1 MSYTQSLM
9 IALLASQT
17 IAAAATGGE
26 RTSLREPAAVVV
38 SGQRNSGQHGTKVA
52 TPLDRVAI
60 AVDGAE
66 SSHGED
72 MGMWR
77 PDPSGPQ
84 GPMQVSEAAATDVGG
99 GDRFDLTQNR
109 AIGRAYLAQ
118 LYGRYKNWP
127 DTIAA
132 YNWGLGKMDAWVKAG
147 RPADKFL
154 TGVAV
159 YLRRVLHESGL
170 CEGSGTTRMQQLS
183 GRMALARPSSPAIG
197 NRYEG
202 PEVAGQ
208 PAVLAPDS
216 VINAACSAPDGW
228 AGAAGFGAEQGRFSK
243 KLDQAMQLAL
253 QRARRGG

>member
-1 MSYTQSLM
+1 MSYAKSL
-9 IALLASQT
+9 IVALVAGQT
-17 IAAAATGGE
+17 IAAAAVAGE
-26 RTSLREPAAVVV
+26 RAISREPAAVFRGQQY
-38 SGQRNSGQHGTKVA
+38 SGQPVTQTA

-72 MGMWR
+72 RSMWR
-77 PDPSGPQ
+77 WDPSGPQ
-84 GPMQVSEAAATDVGG
+84 GPMQVSEAAAADVGG

-147 RPADKFL
+147 RPPEKFL

-170 CEGSGTTRMQQLS
+170 CEGSGTTPMPQPS
-183 GRMALARPSSPAIG
+183 GGMASAPRFLPAIG
-197 NRYEG
+197 NQYEK
-202 PEVAGQ
+202 PRVAGE
-208 PAVLAPDS
+208 PVVLAPDS

-228 AGAAGFGAEQGRFSK
+228 AGAAGFGAGQSRFSK

-253 QRARRGG
+253 RRAPRGG

>member
-1 MSYTQSLM
+1 MSYGPSLI

-17 IAAAATGGE
+17 AAAAAIAGE
-26 RTSLREPAAVVV
+26 RTSFREPAAVVV

-52 TPLDRVAI
+52 PPLDRVAI

-72 MGMWR
+72 RGMWR

-147 RPADKFL
+147 RPPDKLL

-183 GRMALARPSSPAIG
+183 GRMAPARPSSPAIG
-197 NRYEG
+197 NQYEG
-202 PEVAGQ
+202 PEIAGE
-208 PAVLAPDS
+208 PVVLAPDS

>member
-1 MSYTQSLM
+1 LSYAQSL
-9 IALLASQT
+9 IVALLAGQT
-17 IAAAATGGE
+17 IAAAAAAGE
-26 RTSLREPAAVVV
+26 TVGFRESAAVVI
-38 SGQRNSGQHGTKVA
+38 GQKNSGQHATKAV

-72 MGMWR
+72 IGMWR

-118 LYGRYKNWP
+118 LYGRYRNWP

-147 RPADKFL
+147 RPPDKFL

-170 CEGSGTTRMQQLS
+170 CEGSGTTRTPQLS
-183 GRMALARPSSPAIG
+183 GRMASAHRSSPAPG

-202 PEVAGQ
+202 PEAAGEPVA
-208 PAVLAPDS
+208 LAPDL

-228 AGAAGFGAEQGRFSK
+228 NGAAGFGAEQSRFSK
-243 KLDQAMQLAL
+243 KLDQAMQLASQHAL
-253 QRARRGG
+253 RGG

>member
-9 IALLASQT
+9 IALLAGQT
-17 IAAAATGGE
+17 IAAAAIAGE
-26 RTSLREPAAVVV
+26 RISLHEPAAAVT
-38 SGQRNSGQHGTKVA
+38 GQRNSGQHGTKVA

-66 SSHGED
+66 SSHGQD

-147 RPADKFL
+147 RPPDKFL

-170 CEGSGTTRMQQLS
+170 CEGSGTTRMPQLS
-183 GRMALARPSSPAIG
+183 GRMASARPSLPAIG
-197 NRYEG
+197 NQYEG
-202 PEVAGQ
+202 PEVAGE

-216 VINAACSAPDGW
+216 LINAACSAPDGW
-228 AGAAGFGAEQGRFSK
+228 AGAAAFGGGQSRFFK

-253 QRARRGG
+253 QRAQRGG